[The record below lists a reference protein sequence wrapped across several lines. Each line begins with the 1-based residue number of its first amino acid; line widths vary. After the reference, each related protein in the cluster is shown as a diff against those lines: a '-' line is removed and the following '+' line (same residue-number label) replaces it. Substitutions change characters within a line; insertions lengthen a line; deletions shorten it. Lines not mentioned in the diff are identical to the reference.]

1 MKPKLDSSNLE
12 LSRVLDTLLAADID
26 ITAREVARHHASLR
40 NASAFTRSPER
51 MEMITNALTRQKQL
65 RGALNPH
72 FVQSQSLSDKLAQVK
87 NANDMLGVQVKA
99 LIASHAACI
108 QAVMTAGGLNALE
121 RFWRDYKAI
130 GEVARPTVMPSE
142 QAEVIHLKTS
152 RQRSSHKKSE

>member
-12 LSRVLDTLLAADID
+12 LSRVLDVLLAADID

-51 MEMITNALTRQKQL
+51 MEMITNALARQKQL

-72 FVQSQSLSDKLAQVK
+72 FVQSKSLSDKLTHVK
-87 NANDMLGVQVKA
+87 DANEMLGIQVKA

-121 RFWRDYKAI
+121 RFWHDYKAI
-130 GEVARPTVMPSE
+130 GEAARPATMPSE
-142 QAEVIHLKTS
+142 RAEVIHLKPPKG
-152 RQRSSHKKSE
+152 RSSSKKSE

>member
-12 LSRVLDTLLAADID
+12 LSRVLDALLAADTD
-26 ITAREVARHHASLR
+26 ITAREVSRHHASLR

-51 MEMITNALTRQKQL
+51 MEMITNAQARQKQL

-72 FVQSQSLSDKLAQVK
+72 FVQSQSLSDQLAQAK
-87 NANDMLGVQVKA
+87 DANDMLGVQVKA

-121 RFWRDYKAI
+121 RFWHDYKAI
-130 GEVARPTVMPSE
+130 GEAVRPTVMPSE
-142 QAEVIHLKTS
+142 RAEVIHLKTS
-152 RQRSSHKKSE
+152 KHRSSSKTSE